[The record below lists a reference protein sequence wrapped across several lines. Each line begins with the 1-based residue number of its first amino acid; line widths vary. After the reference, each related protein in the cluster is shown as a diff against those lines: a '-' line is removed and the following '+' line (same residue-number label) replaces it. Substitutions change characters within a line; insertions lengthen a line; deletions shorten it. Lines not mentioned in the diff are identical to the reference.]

1 MNIEWHYDNKCDWS
15 GDKSV
20 IYYDPGSDIALNL
33 QPSFEAFIHTTDI
46 DDLPTCIT
54 PYKFYLSQ
62 CVAKHNDEPEFYCYI
77 DDSYVNDPDDDL
89 FDQGY
94 YIDELHSELLYYI
107 ERNNLMKTSR
117 EVIKVYKHIEQ
128 VQEEEIF

>member
-1 MNIEWHYDNKCDWS
+1 M
-15 GDKSV
+15 
-20 IYYDPGSDIALNL
+20 
-33 QPSFEAFIHTTDI
+33 
-46 DDLPTCIT
+46 
-54 PYKFYLSQ
+54 SQ

-77 DDSYVNDPDDDL
+77 DDNYVNDPDDDL
-89 FDQGY
+89 FDQSY